1 MKFVYPLSKQQCAF
15 RKVIH
20 RTNLFQL
27 LLALR
32 TIMIQIGDLVQID
45 CRDDV
50 LLSCLKAYGKI
61 GVVIEIDES
70 ITPER
75 LRIMFP
81 DQILSLYSD
90 TVEVV
95 SHT

>member
-1 MKFVYPLSKQQCAF
+1 
-15 RKVIH
+15 
-20 RTNLFQL
+20 
-27 LLALR
+27 
-32 TIMIQIGDLVQID
+32 MIQVGDLVQINCGGD
-45 CRDDV
+45 E
-50 LLSCLKAYGKI
+50 LLSCLKAYGET
-61 GVVIEIDES
+61 GVVIEIDKS
-70 ITPER
+70 IMPER